1 MDEFFRNFYPGVAYV
16 IAFTRTR
23 ECNPDTIFALLH
35 YLENDV
41 EVKTIDSRIK
51 GGEEEDI
58 ATEKIAGELF
68 QVVKDHDSYA
78 VKSLVKDSNRFCY
91 GSKLAEMLDGWSKE
105 EVHTAF
111 GRVEPRPPTSGR
123 RQFGYPVRLV
133 VVNQNEYG
141 YVMKE
146 RVQQLCIDGM
156 CLFFDILEDLESPFP
171 SLRDDSSSDQ

>member
-1 MDEFFRNFYPGVAYV
+1 M
-16 IAFTRTR
+16 
-23 ECNPDTIFALLH
+23 LH
-35 YLENDV
+35 HLDNDV

-51 GGEEEDI
+51 EEEDT
-58 ATEKIAGELF
+58 ATEKIARELF
-68 QVVKDHDSYA
+68 QVVKDQDNNA

-123 RQFGYPVRLV
+123 LQFCDPVRLV

-141 YVMKE
+141 DIMKE
-146 RVQQLCIDGM
+146 ECNNCVVMPCAYFLT
-156 CLFFDILEDLESPFP
+156 S
-171 SLRDDSSSDQ
+171 